1 MNASITTSKP
11 APEAGPKTTPIAL
24 ATKALED
31 AKGRGHTPADA
42 IHVARKKLWDAR
54 WRSVLAGDQTMADL
68 WIDALSY
75 LGDKGAKRA
84 VADRAAAAAAP
95 AKGGRA

>member
-1 MNASITTSKP
+1 MTNTTTTTP
-11 APEAGPKTTPIAL
+11 ATKAGPKSTPIAL
-24 ATKALED
+24 ATEALEA
-31 AKGRGHTPADA
+31 AKGRGYTPADA

-68 WIDALSY
+68 WIEALSY

-84 VADRAAAAAAP
+84 VADRAAAAAAE
-95 AKGGRA
+95 AKGGRR